1 MDKQELI
8 RKFVEAISS
17 DLAVLT
23 QAAMHA
29 HEAATHAES
38 KAEDQYD
45 TRGLEASYLA
55 GAQSKRA
62 MELDEMRSLYQHIQV
77 KTFGGESPIAATA
90 VIELEDEDGKRTYYF
105 MMPKGGGLSVLQDG
119 KTVHIVTPQSP
130 LGEAMMGKTLGDS
143 IEVTVQKSAR
153 DYSIVGL
160 W

>member
-1 MDKQELI
+1 MDKRELL
-8 RKFVEAISS
+8 RKFVEAIGA

-23 QAAMHA
+23 QAAIHA

-62 MELDEMRSLYQHIQV
+62 MELEEMRNLYQHVQV
-77 KTFGGESPIAATA
+77 KTFGESIPIAATA
-90 VIELEDEDGKRTYYF
+90 IVELEDEDGKRVRYL
-105 MMPKGGGLSVLQDG
+105 MMPKGGGLSAVQDG
-119 KTVHIVTPQSP
+119 HTYHVVTPQSP

-143 IEVTVQKSAR
+143 IEVTVQKTVR
-153 DYSIVGL
+153 DYEIVGL